1 MAKREN
7 PYEAAFAAW
16 LRQLAVP
23 FIEIN
28 ESQRQFLG
36 DKPWLGEQ
44 STGERGT
51 TKNLDFIVTV
61 PRGTTWLV
69 DVKGRHFPGGKQ
81 HQYWKNWATRDD
93 LHGLAGWENIFGS
106 GSGALLVFAYQ
117 LRGERSPLPLE
128 ELFCHQ
134 QQWYAFV
141 AIRWFDYAS
150 AARPISPKWGT
161 VALPSRRFRE
171 LALPA
176 RSFFQ
181 PESAPRETTALSFT
195 AHAG

>member
-16 LRQLAVP
+16 LRHIAVP

-28 ESQRQFLG
+28 ESHRQLLAEPQNDQRV
-36 DKPWLGEQ
+36 
-44 STGERGT
+44 TA
-51 TKNLDFIVTV
+51 KNLDFIVTV

-81 HQYWKNWATRDD
+81 RHYWKNWATRDD
-93 LHGLAGWENIFGS
+93 LHGLARWENTFGA

-117 LRGERSPLPLE
+117 LRGERSPLPLD

-134 QQWYAFV
+134 KQWYAFV
-141 AIRWFDYAS
+141 AIRWYDYAS

-161 VALPSRRFRE
+161 VALPTSRFRE
-171 LALPA
+171 LAQPA
-176 RSFFQ
+176 RKFFQ
-181 PESAPRETTALSFT
+181 PESLPGAATSLSFT

>member
-28 ESQRQFLG
+28 ESHRQLLG
-36 DKPWLGEQ
+36 DSGETKQ
-44 STGERGT
+44 PTA
-51 TKNLDFIVTV
+51 KNLDFVVTV

-69 DVKGRHFPGGKQ
+69 DVKGRHFPGGKAR
-81 HQYWKNWATRDD
+81 HYWKNWATRDD
-93 LHGLAGWENIFGS
+93 LRGLASWENVFGA

-117 LRGERSPLPLE
+117 LRGERSPLPLD

-134 QQWYAFV
+134 KQWYAFI
-141 AIRWFDYAS
+141 AIRWYDYAS

-161 VALPSRRFRE
+161 VALPTARFRE
-171 LALPA
+171 LAMPA
-176 RSFFQ
+176 RTFFQ
-181 PESAPRETTALSFT
+181 PNAVTPLSLSAQ
-195 AHAG
+195 AG

>member
-16 LRQLAVP
+16 LRQLTVP

-28 ESQRQFLG
+28 ESHRQ
-36 DKPWLGEQ
+36 WLGEQ
-44 STGERGT
+44 QNDQRVTA
-51 TKNLDFIVTV
+51 KNLDFIVTV

-81 HQYWKNWATRDD
+81 RHYWKNWATRDD
-93 LHGLAGWENIFGS
+93 LNGLARWENTFGA

-134 QQWYAFV
+134 KQWYAFV
-141 AIRWFDYAS
+141 AIRWYDYAS

-161 VALPSRRFRE
+161 VALNTSRFRE
-171 LALPA
+171 LAQPA
-176 RSFFQ
+176 RQFFQ
-181 PESAPRETTALSFT
+181 PERMPAGAAAALSFT

>member
-28 ESQRQFLG
+28 ESHRQFLG
-36 DKPWLGEQ
+36 DKSAVVHDDLARV
-44 STGERGT
+44 TA
-51 TKNLDFIVTV
+51 KNLDFIVTV

-81 HQYWKNWATRDD
+81 RHYWKNWATRDD
-93 LHGLAGWENIFGS
+93 LHGLASWENIFGA

-117 LRGERSPLPLE
+117 LRGERSPLPLD

-134 QQWYAFV
+134 KQWYAFT

-161 VALPSRRFRE
+161 VAVSTRRFRE

-181 PESAPRETTALSFT
+181 PEHAPQAAPPLSFT

>member
-28 ESQRQFLG
+28 ESHRQ
-36 DKPWLGEQ
+36 WLGEQ
-44 STGERGT
+44 QDDQRVTA
-51 TKNLDFIVTV
+51 KNLDFIVTV
-61 PRGTTWLV
+61 PGSTTWLV

-81 HQYWKNWATRDD
+81 RHYWKNWATRDD
-93 LHGLAGWENIFGS
+93 LNGLARWENTFGA

-117 LRGERSPLPLE
+117 LRGERSPLPLD

-134 QQWYAFV
+134 KQWYAFV
-141 AIRWFDYAS
+141 AIRWYDYAS

-161 VALPSRRFRE
+161 VALATSRFRE
-171 LALPA
+171 LAQPA
-176 RSFFQ
+176 RQFFQ
-181 PESAPRETTALSFT
+181 PQSVPATTAALSFT

>member
-28 ESQRQFLG
+28 ESHRQ
-36 DKPWLGEQ
+36 WLGEQ
-44 STGERGT
+44 QNDERVT
-51 TKNLDFIVTV
+51 AKNLDFIVTV

-69 DVKGRHFPGGKQ
+69 DVKGRHFPGGQ
-81 HQYWKNWATRDD
+81 QRHYWKNWATRDD
-93 LHGLAGWENIFGS
+93 LNGLASWENMFGA

-117 LRGERSPLPLE
+117 LRGERSPLPLD

-141 AIRWFDYAS
+141 AIRWYDYAS

-161 VALPSRRFRE
+161 VALATSRFRE

-176 RSFFQ
+176 RQYFQ
-181 PESAPRETTALSFT
+181 PERWSAAPAAPLSFN

>member
-16 LRQLAVP
+16 LRHLAVP

-28 ESQRQFLG
+28 ESHRQ
-36 DKPWLGEQ
+36 WLGEQ
-44 STGERGT
+44 QNDQPVTA
-51 TKNLDFIVTV
+51 KNLDFIVTV

-81 HQYWKNWATRDD
+81 RHYWKNWATRDD
-93 LHGLAGWENIFGS
+93 LKGLAGWENMFGA

-117 LRGERSPLPLE
+117 LRGERSPLPLD

-134 QQWYAFV
+134 KQWYAFV
-141 AIRWFDYAS
+141 AIRWYDYAS

-161 VALPSRRFRE
+161 VALNTGRFRE
-171 LALPA
+171 LAQPA
-176 RSFFQ
+176 RQFFQ
-181 PESAPRETTALSFT
+181 PECLPNAAAALSFT

>member
-28 ESQRQFLG
+28 ESHRQL
-36 DKPWLGEQ
+36 LGEQ
-44 STGERGT
+44 PNEQRATA
-51 TKNLDFIVTV
+51 KNLDFIVTV

-81 HQYWKNWATRDD
+81 RHYWKNWATRDD
-93 LHGLAGWENIFGS
+93 LHGLASWENVFGA

-117 LRGERSPLPLE
+117 LRDERSPLPLD

-134 QQWYAFV
+134 KQWYAFV
-141 AIRWFDYAS
+141 AIRWYDYAS

-161 VALPSRRFRE
+161 VALPTRRFRE
-171 LALPA
+171 LAQPA
-176 RSFFQ
+176 RQFFQ
-181 PESAPRETTALSFT
+181 PHSLPAAAPAPLSFT